1 MNITR
6 KIEQLRIEKGWSV
19 ARLAREANIP
29 TVSLRVMLN
38 RKDVNNYSVDP
49 LRKLADALGV
59 TVSYLV
65 QEEDEDSQ
73 KPKLTRLQRD
83 QLDRLIK
90 AAIDEFFDT
99 ESQGEE

>member
-1 MNITR
+1 MNITK

-19 ARLAREANIP
+19 ARLARESNIP

-38 RKDVNNYSVDP
+38 RKDVNNYSIDP
-49 LRKLADALGV
+49 LLKLAEALGV

-65 QEEDEDSQ
+65 QEDNEDSQ

-83 QLDRLIK
+83 QLDRLMK
-90 AAIDEFFDT
+90 AAIDEFFDS
-99 ESQGEE
+99 EGE